1 MSVTV
6 TLNPSGHTFVVEE
19 GETILESAL
28 RSGLAPEYGCANGTC
43 GECKARVVSGELSE
57 IRFHDYVIG
66 EAEKRMGYALLC
78 SATAVQDTIIE
89 AMEAARPEDIP
100 MQKVRARVHG
110 LERIREDL
118 LIVNLRVQRG
128 RILRFLAGQHVQ
140 LTPKGLAPKKVPVA
154 SCHCDGLNLQ
164 FHLRRDSDD
173 AFSAHVFE
181 RLKTSDKLDVEGP
194 WGTFTLQLDSTRPMI
209 FFAYDTAFAPIKSII
224 EHAINLELPQE
235 MHLYWCVPGDSP
247 PYMHNYCRSLTDAL
261 DNFSYHAVT
270 EVSTSAEV
278 GAKRIIADHPD
289 LRDFDIYLAGPDEFI
304 GPGSRIFLDGGL
316 PGDQLFQYSA
326 LTRGREPARE

>member
-28 RSGLAPEYGCANGTC
+28 RAGLAPEYGCANGSC

-57 IRFHDYVIG
+57 VRFHDYVIG
-66 EAEKRMGYALLC
+66 EAEKRMGYTLLC

-89 AMEAARPEDIP
+89 ALEAARPEDIP

-110 LERIREDL
+110 LDRIRDDL

-140 LTPKGLAPKKVPVA
+140 LTLEGIAPKKLPVA

-164 FHLRRDSDD
+164 FHLRRDSGDD
-173 AFSAHVFE
+173 FSAHVFE
-181 RLKTSDKLDVEGP
+181 RLKTSGKFDVEGP
-194 WGTFTLQLDSTRPMI
+194 WGTFTLQVNSERPII
-209 FFAYDTAFAPIKSII
+209 FFAYDTAFAPIKSIV
-224 EHAINLELPQE
+224 EHAINLELSQE

-247 PYMHNYCRSLTDAL
+247 PYLHNYCRSLTDAL
-261 DNFSYHAVT
+261 DNFSYHALYGT
-270 EVSTSAEV
+270 TASAEA
-278 GAKRIIADHPD
+278 GAKQIIADHPD
-289 LRDFDIYLAGPDEFI
+289 LRAFDVYLAGPNEFI
-304 GPGSRIFLDGGL
+304 GSGSRVLLDGGL
-316 PGDQLFQYSA
+316 PGDRLFQDSPS
-326 LTRGREPARE
+326 T

>member
-6 TLNPSGHTFVVEE
+6 TLNPSGHTFVVEA

-28 RSGLAPEYGCANGTC
+28 RSGLAPEYGCANGSC

-66 EAEKRMGYALLC
+66 EAEKRMGYTLLC
-78 SATAVQDTIIE
+78 SATAVEDTVIE
-89 AMEAARPEDIP
+89 ALEAARPEDIP
-100 MQKVRARVHG
+100 VQTVRARVHG
-110 LERIREDL
+110 LDRIRDDL

-140 LTPKGLAPKKVPVA
+140 LTLKGLTPKKLPVA

-164 FHLRRDSDD
+164 FHVRRNSDD
-173 AFSAHVFE
+173 AFSGHVFE
-181 RLKTSDKLDVEGP
+181 GLKTSDKLDVEGP
-194 WGTFTLQLDSTRPMI
+194 WGTFTLQVDSERPII

-224 EHAINLELPQE
+224 EHAINLELSQE

-278 GAKRIIADHPD
+278 GAKRVVAEHPD
-289 LRDFDIYLAGPDEFI
+289 LRDFDIYLAGPGEFTS
-304 GPGSRIFLDGGL
+304 PASRIFLDGGL
-316 PGDQLFQYSA
+316 PGDRLFQYSA
-326 LTRGREPARE
+326 DPREPEPTRE